1 MTVHVGVNALFV
13 RAGIV
18 GGTETYVVELLRAL
32 DQADPEFEFTVYA
45 NSGLLASHP
54 DLGVRHRFVAVD
66 APDVPPARRIVAE
79 HTWLVRCVR
88 RDGIDLL
95 HHLGGTVPS
104 LSSAPGLVT
113 IHDIQPILHPE
124 RFSMVK
130 RTYLRTALPAALRRS
145 VRSVAVS
152 DFIREQMIA
161 QLSADP
167 DKVDVV
173 RIGVDPSPVPSGVD
187 PGIAG
192 RYFLHPA
199 IAYEHKGHRTLIR
212 AFGMLDRDDVRLVLT
227 GGSGPIEAEVMAALE
242 ASPVA
247 DRIDRLGWVTAER
260 LDGLYRGAVALSF
273 PSEYEGLGIPAL
285 EAMARDCP
293 VIATQTT
300 GLTEA
305 VGDAGVLVEI
315 GDLRALV
322 AAMERL
328 LDDDSE
334 RQRLIAAG
342 RARVAEFSWDH
353 SAQAQLESY
362 RRTLADLAG

>member
-13 RAGIV
+13 RAGVV

-32 DQADPEFEFTVYA
+32 DQADGEFEFTVYA
-45 NSGLLASHP
+45 NSGLLAGYP
-54 DLGVRHRFVAVD
+54 DLGVRHRFVAID

-79 HTWLVRCVR
+79 HTWLVRCAR
-88 RDGIDLL
+88 RDGIELL

-104 LSSAPGLVT
+104 LSSAPCIVT

-130 RTYLRTALPAALRRS
+130 RTYLRKALPAALRRA
-145 VRSVAVS
+145 VRSISVS
-152 DFIREQMIA
+152 DFTRDQMVSELA
-161 QLSADP
+161 ADP

-173 RIGVDPSPVPSGVD
+173 RIGVDPSPTPSGVD

-199 IAYEHKGHRTLIR
+199 IAYEHKGHRSLIK

-227 GGSGPIEAEVMAALE
+227 GGSGPIEAEVLAALE

-247 DRIDRLGWVTAER
+247 DRIDRLGWVTPDR
-260 LDGLYRGAVALSF
+260 LDALYRDAVALSF

-293 VIATQTT
+293 VIATRTT

-305 VGDAGVLVEI
+305 VGDAGVLVEV
-315 GDLRALV
+315 GDLQSLV
-322 AAMERL
+322 AAMDRL
-328 LDDDSE
+328 LDDEPE
-334 RQRLIAAG
+334 RARLVAAG
-342 RARVAEFSWDH
+342 RARVAEFSWAH
-353 SAQAQLESY
+353 SAQAQVESY
-362 RRTLADLAG
+362 RRTLADLAS

>member
-1 MTVHVGVNALFV
+1 MTIHVGINALFV

-32 DQADPEFEFTVYA
+32 DQSGGEFEFTVYA
-45 NSGLLASHP
+45 NGGLLARYP
-54 DLGVRHRFVAVD
+54 DLGVRHRCVAVD

-79 HTWLVRCVR
+79 HTWLVRCAR

-104 LSSAPGLVT
+104 VSSAPGIVT

-130 RTYLRTALPAALRRS
+130 RTYLRKALPAALRRS
-145 VRSVAVS
+145 VRSVSVS
-152 DFIREQMIA
+152 DFTRD
-161 QLSADP
+161 QLVAELGADP

-173 RIGVDPSPVPSGVD
+173 RIGVDPNPPASDVAPGVAD
-187 PGIAG
+187 

-199 IAYEHKGHRTLIR
+199 IAYEHKGHRALIR
-212 AFGMLDRDDVRLVLT
+212 AFGMLDRTDVRLVLT
-227 GGSGPIEAEVMAALE
+227 GGAGPIEAEVQAALE
-242 ASPVA
+242 ASPVV
-247 DRIDRLGWVTAER
+247 DRIDRLGWVTPDR
-260 LDGLYRGAVALSF
+260 LDALYRGAVALCF

-293 VIATQTT
+293 VVATRTT

-305 VGDAGVLVEI
+305 VGDAGVLVEV
-315 GDLRALV
+315 GDLDGLV
-322 AAMERL
+322 SAMDQL
-328 LDDDSE
+328 MDDEAE
-334 RQRLIAAG
+334 RQRLIVAG
-342 RARVAEFSWDH
+342 REQVAGFSWAH
-353 SAQAQLESY
+353 SGQAQLESY
-362 RRTLADLAG
+362 RRTLADLSG